1 MSLWVPLLSVDKVR
15 ELGRIT
21 YEKDRGVVEDP
32 IPSALIC
39 LQLDSETTG
48 ITSSVC
54 RARLSTNRG
63 ETDGGF
69 NPVAYSME
77 QLLRCDIAQ
86 IMSDLEIAVRAGT
99 FGMDLMSDKLLI
111 IQG

>member
-1 MSLWVPLLSVDKVR
+1 MR

-32 IPSALIC
+32 IPIALIC
-39 LQLDSETTG
+39 FQLDSETTG

-63 ETDGGF
+63 ETDSGIS
-69 NPVAYSME
+69 PVAYSME

-86 IMSDLEIAVRAGT
+86 IVSDLEIAMRAGT
-99 FGMDLMSDKLLI
+99 FGMDLVSDESSI
-111 IQG
+111 IPG